1 MLPHGGREVRAQI
14 MSSVGLA
21 DSRDIVPLAFHRHEC
36 YPPDRRWVDPAVAMD
51 HQGLGQ
57 GMAKKD
63 GIDGLQVVLGG
74 EIHDGKKL
82 VIELALFLRRADVTS
97 DHTAKKSAMSGDMTV
112 KV

>member
-14 MSSVGLA
+14 MCSVGLA
-21 DSRDIVPLAFHRHEC
+21 DSQDIVPLAFHRHEC
-36 YPPDRRWVDPAVAMD
+36 SSPDRRWVDPAVAMD

-63 GIDGLQVVLGG
+63 CIDGLQVVLGG

-82 VIELALFLRRADVTS
+82 VIELALFVGSVAVAS
-97 DHTAKKSAMSGDMTV
+97 DQTAEKI
-112 KV
+112 